1 VQIGEAEKIEILAT
15 IEATQEVDL
24 EVDTVQL
31 MVVTTILLLHTRVR
45 AAKGNGLTKGIIMI
59 AQDTVKSHGMD
70 MVTSMSETGT
80 EREKEKGIE
89 IDDIPHPGDLTTNM
103 TENIL
108 RTRKEQSLVRK
119 QARQQ

>member
-1 VQIGEAEKIEILAT
+1 MAN
-15 IEATQEVDL
+15 QEVDL

-31 MVVTTILLLHTRVR
+31 MAVTTILPLHTRVR
-45 AAKGNGLTKGIIMI
+45 EAKGNGLTKEIIII
-59 AQDTVKSHGMD
+59 AQDTVTSHGMD
-70 MVTSMSETGT
+70 MATSMSETGT

-119 QARQQ
+119 